1 MLLPHA
7 CNIITD
13 VVAMCIGRCYSQ
25 LDVEDVKPHLF
36 LNLLQQV

>member
-1 MLLPHA
+1 MHVILWQMLLPYVLA
-7 CNIITD
+7 D
-13 VVAMCIGRCYSQ
+13 VYSQ